1 MPEKASG
8 RSLLGDEMKILAI
21 ADVESKALWDYFD
34 KTRLEG
40 VDLIISAGDLNPH
53 YLSFLATF
61 TKAPV
66 LYIHGNHDERYEK
79 TPPDGCICI
88 EDQVYNYKGLRI
100 AGLGGCMRYKPGP
113 NMYTERE
120 MQKKASKLRRQIARN
135 HGIDI
140 LVTHAPAFQLNDGD
154 DMPHMGFKCFLDIM
168 DRYQPSL
175 FIHGHVHANY
185 GGRFKRES
193 VYGSTRV
200 VNAFERYEIE
210 LEDKNL
216 PEQSSGRLSGVS
228 ARLRELRLKLHS

>member
-1 MPEKASG
+1 
-8 RSLLGDEMKILAI
+8 MKILAI

-40 VDLIISAGDLNPH
+40 IDLIISAGDLNPH

-61 TKAPV
+61 TTAPV

-88 EDQVYNYKGLRI
+88 EDQVFSFRGIRI

-113 NMYTERE
+113 NMYTEKQ
-120 MQKKASKLRRQIARN
+120 MQRKAGKLKSRIRKTG
-135 HGIDI
+135 GIDI
-140 LVTHAPAFQLNDGD
+140 LVTHAPAYGLNDGD
-154 DMPHMGFKCFLDIM
+154 DMPHRGFQCFLKFM
-168 DRYQPSL
+168 DTYHPAL

-193 VYGSTRV
+193 AYGQTKI
-200 VNAFERYEIE
+200 VNAYERYVIE
-210 LEDKNL
+210 LDESTCAGAARK
-216 PEQSSGRLSGVS
+216 GRRV
-228 ARLRELRLKLHS
+228 LRFLRRGQRSDG